1 MSHFTVLI
9 IGENVEDQ
17 LEPFW
22 ELDLSQKEAE
32 EDPRAVFND
41 ITEEEVK
48 RFKAYINYCGIT
60 SFSIEKIVGEPIID
74 IEESVFETLIEKPME
89 NIHTQVSSIELDPS
103 KKEDSEIKIEELSL
117 KSKSTL
123 ESFMNIELEKGK

>member
-1 MSHFTVLI
+1 MYRARINDPNRIYSFKGRKI
-9 IGENVEDQ
+9 RS
-17 LEPFW
+17 PF
-22 ELDLSQKEAE
+22 EI
-32 EDPRAVFND
+32 V